1 MTMRHVYFDTETDA
15 FSPGYMA
22 PDVVCL
28 QFCHDTGPAEIVHA
42 GENRD
47 GVYGRVRDWLRDSSV
62 QLVGQNIAYDLAC
75 LAAGAPDLYPLI
87 FAAYEANRV
96 TDTMLRQKLADI
108 SRGRYRTRQ
117 YDLASCAEIHD
128 YVPADGQAAFK
139 TNDKGKKIDPW
150 RTRYGE
156 LRRVALKYWP
166 RDAVRY
172 ALNDATATRHVH
184 QSQADRYAQEWFCDE
199 FNQARKFLCLRLME
213 VWGIRTDVRGVE
225 SLQIG
230 AVEEIERTR
239 ELLADYGLV
248 RQNRDGTWS
257 RNVNAARARVIE
269 AYKRISKEY
278 PRPKARKVKG
288 PDNVVKL
295 VQSVNAAS
303 DNDACMQSDDYVLEQ
318 YAVYS
323 QMTKVLSADVPM
335 LARGIDYPIH
345 THFDIVESGRTSS
358 ASPNIQNPRRMT
370 GVRECFVPRAGNV
383 FVDADMSAL
392 ELRTV
397 AQTCLKVCGFSR
409 LADVLNAGR
418 DPHTALAAQMLGW
431 SYEDTDKRKKEPDI
445 DNMRTAAKGMNFG
458 FPGGLG
464 ASSFPAYAWRA
475 YKVRVTE
482 EQVAEWKAQW
492 LEQFPEFRPYHRFIG
507 ETYEHSGVKHL
518 FTNRMRGRVTFT
530 SAANSYFQGLGAD
543 VCGGALFAVTRACY
557 TDRRSALYGSR
568 PVNFMHDSI
577 LTETPYDNAH
587 EALAEQE
594 RLMLEGGAPFL
605 PDVPPKVDGKAMTR
619 WSKDAQ
625 RLTQDGTKRTRVVPW
640 SPWIPGETC
649 DDYAARCRLPRAAVD
664 EAFAI
669 QVKAYNKQ
677 QAKKQISAEKAAR
690 FLAELAGAED
700 EDAA

>member
-1 MTMRHVYFDTETDA
+1 MTNFRHVYFDTETDA

-22 PDVVCL
+22 PEVVCL
-28 QFCHDTGPAEIVHA
+28 QFCFDQGAPELVHA
-42 GENRD
+42 GENRA
-47 GVYGRVRDWLRDSSV
+47 GVFGRVKDWLKDSRI

-75 LAAGAPDLYPLI
+75 LAAGEPDLFPLI
-87 FAAYEANRV
+87 FDAYAEGRV
-96 TDTMLRQKLADI
+96 TDTMIRQKLVDI

-128 YVPADGQAAFK
+128 YVPADGEVAFK

-150 RTRYGE
+150 RVRYGE
-156 LRRVALKYWP
+156 LAKVALKYWP
-166 RDAVRY
+166 ASAVRY

-184 QSQADRYAQEWFCDE
+184 QSQADRYAAEWLCDE
-199 FNQARKFLCLRLME
+199 FNQARKFFCLRLME
-213 VWGIRTDVRGVE
+213 VWGIRTDARGVE
-225 SLQIG
+225 SLQVG
-230 AVEEIERTR
+230 AVEEIENTR
-239 ELLADYGLV
+239 GLLLDYGLV
-248 RQNRDGTWS
+248 SQKRDGTWK
-257 RNVNAARARVIE
+257 RNVNATRERIVQ
-269 AYKRISKEY
+269 AYKRIGKDF
-278 PRPKARKVKG
+278 PRPKAKKDKATG
-288 PDNVVKL
+288 KL
-295 VQSVNAAS
+295 VQSQNPAT

-318 YAVYS
+318 YATYS
-323 QMTKVLSADVPM
+323 QMCKVLSADVPM
-335 LARGIDYPIH
+335 LARGLEYPIH
-345 THFDIVESGRTSS
+345 THFDLVESGRTSS

-409 LADVLNAGR
+409 LAEVLNTGR

-431 SYEDTDKRKKEPDI
+431 TYDETAKRKSEPDV

-482 EQVAEWKAQW
+482 DQVAEWKAQW
-492 LEQFPEFRPYHRFIG
+492 LEQFPEFKPYHRFIG
-507 ETYEHSGVKHL
+507 ETYERSGVVHL
-518 FTNRMRGRVTFT
+518 FTNRMRQRVTFT

-587 EALAEQE
+587 DALAEQE

-605 PDVPPKVDGKAMTR
+605 PDVPPAVDGKAMTR
-619 WSKDAQ
+619 WSKDAM
-625 RLTQDGTKRTRVVPW
+625 RITTDGTKKGRVVPW
-640 SPWIPGETC
+640 SPWAPGESL
-649 DDYAARCRLPRAAVD
+649 DAYASRCGLPIGALEPSFKV
-664 EAFAI
+664 
-669 QVKAYNKQ
+669 QSKAYEKSL
-677 QAKKQISAEKAAR
+677 AKKRVTAEKAAR
-690 FLAELAGAED
+690 FLAELADD
-700 EDAA
+700 ENEAT

>member
-1 MTMRHVYFDTETDA
+1 MTFRHVYFDTETDA

-22 PDVVCL
+22 PEVVCL
-28 QFCHDTGPAEIVHA
+28 QFCHDTGPATIVHA
-42 GENRD
+42 GESRD
-47 GVYGRVRDWLRDSSV
+47 GVYGRVRDWLRDDGV
-62 QLVGQNIAYDLAC
+62 QLVGQNIAYDLVC
-75 LAAGAPDLYPLI
+75 LAAGEPDLYPLI
-87 FAAYEANRV
+87 FDAYAANRV

-128 YVPADGQAAFK
+128 YVPPDGAAAFIV
-139 TNDKGKKIDPW
+139 NDKGKKVDPW

-166 RDAVRY
+166 AAAVRY

-184 QSQADRYAQEWFCDE
+184 QSQADRYAQEWYCDE
-199 FNQARKFLCLRLME
+199 FNQARKFFCLRLME
-213 VWGIRTDVRGVE
+213 VWGIRTDARGVASLAHGAQEELESVRGM
-225 SLQIG
+225 L
-230 AVEEIERTR
+230 EE
-239 ELLADYGLV
+239 YGLV
-248 RQNRDGTWS
+248 RADGT
-257 RNVNAARARVIE
+257 RNVSAARDRIVM
-269 AYKRISKEY
+269 AYKALGKDF
-278 PRPKARKVKG
+278 PRPKAKKG
-288 PDNVVKL
+288 ADGKF
-295 VQSVNAAS
+295 VQSQNPAT
-303 DNDACMQSDDYVLEQ
+303 DNDACMQSDDYVLMQ
-318 YAVYS
+318 YAKFS

-358 ASPNIQNPRRMT
+358 ASPNIQNPRRMA

-397 AQTCLKVCGFSR
+397 AQTCLKICGYSK
-409 LADVLNAGR
+409 LADVLNGGK

-431 SYEDTDKRKKEPDI
+431 TYNETQKRKNEPDV

-482 EQVAEWKAQW
+482 DQVAEWKAQW
-492 LEQFPEFRPYHRFIG
+492 LEQFPEFRPYHRYIG

-518 FTNRMRGRVTFT
+518 ITNRLRGRVTFT

-557 TDRRSALYGSR
+557 TDRRSALYGAR

-577 LTETPYDNAH
+577 LTETPYANAH
-587 EALAEQE
+587 DALAEQE

-619 WSKDAQ
+619 WSKDAM
-625 RLTQDGTKRTRVVPW
+625 RMTADGSKSGPVVPW
-640 SPWIPGETC
+640 SPWAPGETLEA
-649 DDYAARCRLPRAAVD
+649 YASRCRLTTAACTETFGVQI
-664 EAFAI
+664 ENFA
-669 QVKAYNKQ
+669 KQ
-677 QAKKQISAEKAAR
+677 QAKEAAR
-690 FLAELAGAED
+690 RKA
-700 EDAA
+700 